1 MSRGPL
7 PDAPAARWAWG
18 GGDWRAAAGG
28 VLFLAACAPSAP
40 EEAAARSNDPAP
52 STARW
57 DQVEQLRAGRDAP
70 RHPGDGGGT
79 ARLVLGEGE
88 EARVPVSTPRTWTL
102 ELTVGPEGIAEGG
115 GVYLM
120 PEPFWGWSPP
130 HDRGPERLGYT
141 TATTA
146 AEGVALETSAGGG
159 LFLAT
164 VRGRDLRAGERVTL
178 VYGAG
183 AGALSDRH
191 AERAARIW
199 VAVDADGDGVRTVLP
214 GSPTVEVLA
223 GPPALLS
230 ATAPAVVRPG
240 ERGVLRIAVL
250 DALAN
255 RGVQTSGRLRIQGAP
270 RDWDLPRE
278 VPLPAE
284 AEGVLS
290 VPFRAGAAGLVR
302 LTVTFDGTE
311 PPLET
316 SVAPLLVDAERPR
329 VRWADLHG
337 HSGLSDG
344 TGTPDDWYRYAREV
358 AGLDIA
364 ALTDHDHFGVR
375 FLDEPN
381 GLWEELVAT
390 AARHHEPGAFVT
402 LPAYEWTS
410 WIHGHRH
417 VLHFAETGPLLSSL
431 AEETERPDQL
441 WDALRGLPALTLA
454 HHSSG
459 EPIPT
464 NWTFRPDPELEPLTE
479 IASVHGSSEA
489 ADGPQAVRGSR
500 PGRFVRD
507 QLDQGVQLG
516 FVASGDGHDGHPG
529 LAHRSPLYGALGARR
544 IGTGGLAALEC
555 EGLDRASVLECLRAR
570 RTYATN
576 GPRILLRARLAG
588 EAPGAGLGP
597 GAGDTLEVELHGTAP
612 LARAVVVRDG
622 ALHHLELEG
631 QAAPDELVGRFA
643 LPGGALE
650 PGDYAYLRIEQADG
664 GCVWSS
670 PWFGAP

>member
-1 MSRGPL
+1 MSR
-7 PDAPAARWAWG
+7 AAR
-18 GGDWRAAAGG
+18 RLAAALLVLAWSGCGG
-28 VLFLAACAPSAP
+28 EPRSEPAGGQEPV
-40 EEAAARSNDPAP
+40 AARPNDPAP
-52 STARW
+52 PTARW

-79 ARLVLGEGE
+79 ARLVLAEGE
-88 EARVPVSTPRTWTL
+88 RATVPVSTPRTWTV
-102 ELTVGPEGIAEGG
+102 ELTVGPEGIAVGG
-115 GVYLM
+115 GIYLM
-120 PEPFWGWSPP
+120 PEPFWGWSTPQ
-130 HDRGPERLGYT
+130 DRAPGRVGFT
-141 TATTA
+141 TASTG
-146 AEGVALETSAGGG
+146 AEGVELDCTAGGG

-164 VRGRDLRAGERVTL
+164 VSGRALVAGETVTL

-183 AGALSDRH
+183 DGALSDRH
-191 AERAARIW
+191 AERAARLW
-199 VAVDADGDGVRTVLP
+199 VAVDADGDGVRRVLED
-214 GSPTVEVLA
+214 SPTIEVVA

-230 ATAPAVVRPG
+230 AVGPATLRPG
-240 ERGVLRIAVL
+240 ERASLRIAVL

-255 RGVQTSGRLRIQGAP
+255 RGVAQTAGMLTIEGAP
-270 RDWDLPRE
+270 ADWDLEATHELTEEAAGVLE
-278 VPLPAE
+278 VPL
-284 AEGVLS
+284 
-290 VPFRAGAAGLVR
+290 RAGGEGIVR
-302 LTVTFDGTE
+302 LRVTFDGID

-316 SVAPLLVDAERPR
+316 RVAPIRVTRTLPR

-375 FLDEPN
+375 FLDEEN

-390 AARHHEPGAFVT
+390 AARHHDPGAFVT

-417 VLHFAETGPLLSSL
+417 VLHFADTGPLLSSL
-431 AEETERPDQL
+431 DEATERPDQL
-441 WDALRGLPALTLA
+441 WDALRGLPAITLA

-459 EPIPT
+459 DPIPT
-464 NWTFRPDPELEPLTE
+464 NWSFAPDPVLEPVTE

-500 PGRFVRD
+500 PGRYVRD
-507 QLDQGVQLG
+507 QLNGGVQLG

-529 LAHRSPLYGALGARR
+529 LAHRSPVYGALGARR
-544 IGTGGLAALEC
+544 IGTGGLAGLEC
-555 EGLDRASVLECLRAR
+555 EELDRASVLEALRAR

-576 GPRILLRARLAG
+576 GPRILLHVRLAG
-588 EAPGAGLGP
+588 EPPGAGVS
-597 GAGDTLEVELHGTAP
+597 AGVEPVLEVDLRGTAA
-612 LARAVVVRDG
+612 LARAVIVRDG
-622 ALHHLELEG
+622 ELFELELGGAED
-631 QAAPDELVGRFA
+631 PRELVGSYA
-643 LPGGALE
+643 LPGGALL
-650 PGDYAYLRIEQADG
+650 PGDYAYLRVEQVDG

-670 PWFGAP
+670 PWFGTP